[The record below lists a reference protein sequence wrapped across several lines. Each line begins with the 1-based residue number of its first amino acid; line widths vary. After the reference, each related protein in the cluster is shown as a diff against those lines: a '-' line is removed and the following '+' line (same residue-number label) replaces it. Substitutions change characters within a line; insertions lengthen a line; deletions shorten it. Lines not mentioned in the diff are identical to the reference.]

1 MWMDYEI
8 EFRKILPFLKA
19 LDNLVKQ
26 YRTDDSYKEE
36 MLSVYRQNK
45 NDNFL

>member
-1 MWMDYEI
+1 MDYDS

-26 YRTDDSYKEE
+26 YRTDESYKDE

-45 NDNFL
+45 YEKFL